1 MSLQTYQVHAD
12 ADAAVVVA
20 RQQGW
25 AEARATALLS
35 GGWAVQLADGLYL
48 HDDGEAGP

>member
-1 MSLQTYQVHAD
+1 MILQTYQVQDD

-25 AEARATALLS
+25 PEAHATALLS
-35 GGWAVQLADGLYL
+35 GGWAVQLAAGLYL
-48 HDDGEAGP
+48 HDDGEARP